1 MSAGRA
7 LTPYVGVIG
16 VGDVPADGE
25 LAQTAYAV
33 GRALAGRGALV
44 VCGGLGGVMAAAC
57 QGARSA
63 GGTTLGLLPGLARAA
78 ANPWVDIVVPTGLG
92 EARNV
97 LVIRSADAV
106 VAIGGGWGTLS
117 EIALAVRAGVPVVGV
132 HTWDPVPPGAD
143 TGPVEA
149 LADPVAAADRAFE
162 LAAARGSRR
171 K

>member
-16 VGDVPADGE
+16 VGDIPADGE
-25 LAQTAYAV
+25 RAQT
-33 GRALAGRGALV
+33 
-44 VCGGLGGVMAAAC
+44 
-57 QGARSA
+57 
-63 GGTTLGLLPGLARAA
+63 A
-78 ANPWVDIVVPTGLG
+78 ANPWVDIGVPTGLG

-117 EIALAVRAGVPVVGV
+117 EIALAVRAGVPVVGL

-149 LADPVAAADRAFE
+149 LADPVAAAARAFE
-162 LAAARGSRR
+162 FAAARRSRR
-171 K
+171 

>member
-7 LTPYVGVIG
+7 LTPYIGVIG

-97 LVIRSADAV
+97 LVIRSAPTR
-106 VAIGGGWGTLS
+106 WWPS
-117 EIALAVRAGVPVVGV
+117 
-132 HTWDPVPPGAD
+132 
-143 TGPVEA
+143 
-149 LADPVAAADRAFE
+149 AAAGE
-162 LAAARGSRR
+162 P
-171 K
+171 

>member
-1 MSAGRA
+1 MCIRDRS
-7 LTPYVGVIG
+7 TH
-16 VGDVPADGE
+16 
-25 LAQTAYAV
+25 
-33 GRALAGRGALV
+33 
-44 VCGGLGGVMAAAC
+44 GLAAAR
-57 QGARSA
+57 AS
-63 GGTTLGLLPGLARAA
+63 PG
-78 ANPWVDIVVPTGLG
+78 NSPSVVPTGLG

-162 LAAARGSRR
+162 LAAARRSRR
-171 K
+171 T

>member
-7 LTPYVGVIG
+7 LTPYIGVIG

-63 GGTTLGLLPGLARAA
+63 GGTTLGLLP
-78 ANPWVDIVVPTGLG
+78 GLG

-162 LAAARGSRR
+162 LAAARRSRR